1 MTASPHVCLVGQ
13 MLIDVTLPSHGN
25 PVQLRA
31 GGIMHAARALWA
43 IDSAF
48 TLCYCAPDY
57 LTSEIDEHVKSYKA
71 TRGVRF
77 GVVTGCPNVILI
89 GEAKEA
95 GAQGYEYLLRDRQ
108 QSTIDASA
116 LDATLTD
123 ATLTDCLVIP
133 GGFDLQTV
141 LPTLGK
147 SKLNI
152 YADANFDPQDA
163 TTFGLLGRDFESLI
177 YSTSSARF
185 LQLYDGRFD
194 SLREQLVGKYAKSVM
209 LKENRGG
216 TRFATNGDV
225 IQVPAQARKVQH
237 SVGVGDCFDAV
248 FIALR
253 HRFPDAAAL
262 GYASC
267 IAAEYASTTD
277 PDVFRELAQGWLR
290 VPADEIAVMSG
301 MVVPWDVRKK
311 IQIYIAAP
319 DFDHIDR
326 GPIDTVAAAL
336 EYHNFKSRLPVREHG
351 MMGENASE
359 ERRQTLC
366 DADLRLLDECQL
378 LVAVMLYDDPG
389 TLIEIGIAV
398 ERGIPVIVYD
408 PYRRADNLMLTQ
420 LPFKVSAD
428 LDEVITAV
436 FDRASWVLSR

>member
-1 MTASPHVCLVGQ
+1 M
-13 MLIDVTLPSHGN
+13 
-25 PVQLRA
+25 
-31 GGIMHAARALWA
+31 
-43 IDSAF
+43 
-48 TLCYCAPDY
+48 
-57 LTSEIDEHVKSYKA
+57 
-71 TRGVRF
+71 
-77 GVVTGCPNVILI
+77 
-89 GEAKEA
+89 
-95 GAQGYEYLLRDRQ
+95 
-108 QSTIDASA
+108 
-116 LDATLTD
+116 
-123 ATLTDCLVIP
+123 
-133 GGFDLQTV
+133 QTV
-141 LPTLGK
+141 LPELGK
-147 SKLNI
+147 AKVNV

-163 TTFGLLGRDFESLI
+163 ATFGLLGKEFDSLI

-185 LQLYDGRFD
+185 LQLYDGSFD
-194 SLREQLVGKYAKSVM
+194 SLRRELVGKYAKSVM

-216 TRFATNGDV
+216 TRFATDGNV

-253 HRFPDAAAL
+253 HSYPDAAAL

-277 PDVFRELAQGWLR
+277 PDAFRDLAQAWLR
-290 VPADEIAVMSG
+290 VPADEIAELSG
-301 MVVPWDVRKK
+301 MVVPWEVRQKV
-311 IQIYIAAP
+311 QIYVAAP
-319 DFDHIDR
+319 DFDHVDR
-326 GPIDTVAAAL
+326 RPIDAVAAAL
-336 EYHNFKSRLPVREHG
+336 EYHNFKPRLPVREHG

-389 TLIEIGIAV
+389 TLIEIGIAT

-408 PYRRADNLMLTQ
+408 PYGRAENLMLTQ
-420 LPFKVSAD
+420 VPFKVSAD